1 MVGHYST
8 EVHLNKSLNEN
19 ILKKFFLNL
28 GESKIF
34 LIGGKRLKDLKS
46 SFIEEEAKD
55 DRGCVVGHSGVGT

>member
-28 GESKIF
+28 GESNFFNWGEK
-34 LIGGKRLKDLKS
+34 
-46 SFIEEEAKD
+46 A
-55 DRGCVVGHSGVGT
+55 